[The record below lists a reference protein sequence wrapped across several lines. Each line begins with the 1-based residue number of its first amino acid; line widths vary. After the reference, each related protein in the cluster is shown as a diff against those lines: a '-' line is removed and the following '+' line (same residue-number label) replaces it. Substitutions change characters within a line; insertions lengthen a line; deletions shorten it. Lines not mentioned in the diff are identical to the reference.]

1 LSDFNAVEV
10 ELFRDHSLGSGRS
23 LKHDKGAEAV
33 GREAA
38 IANKT
43 PLIHIPGLPEVEW
56 GTDWGGVCMKMSRIF
71 FSRVPDARVD
81 RLITAKGSRS
91 ELISGGL

>member
-1 LSDFNAVEV
+1 M
-10 ELFRDHSLGSGRS
+10 
-23 LKHDKGAEAV
+23 AEAV

-56 GTDWGGVCMKMSRIF
+56 GH
-71 FSRVPDARVD
+71 
-81 RLITAKGSRS
+81 RLGFVYENVSNLFLEGAGR
-91 ELISGGL
+91 EG

>member
-10 ELFRDHSLGSGRS
+10 ELFRDHSLGWGRS

-56 GTDWGGVCMKMSRIF
+56 GTDLGGVYENVSNLF
-71 FSRVPDARVD
+71 
-81 RLITAKGSRS
+81 L
-91 ELISGGL
+91 

>member
-1 LSDFNAVEV
+1 M
-10 ELFRDHSLGSGRS
+10 
-23 LKHDKGAEAV
+23 KCPEAV

-56 GTDWGGVCMKMSRIF
+56 GTGWGLSMKMSRIF
-71 FSRVPDARVD
+71 FSRVSDARVD
-81 RLITAKGSRS
+81 RLITAKSSRS
-91 ELISGGL
+91 ELISNGL

>member
-1 LSDFNAVEV
+1 VKFK
-10 ELFRDHSLGSGRS
+10 LFRNHSLGSDWS
-23 LKHDKGAEAV
+23 LKHVKCAEAV

-56 GTDWGGVCMKMSRIF
+56 GTGGFVYENVSNLLLEGAGRG
-71 FSRVPDARVD
+71 V
-81 RLITAKGSRS
+81 
-91 ELISGGL
+91 

>member
-1 LSDFNAVEV
+1 M
-10 ELFRDHSLGSGRS
+10 
-23 LKHDKGAEAV
+23 AEAV

-56 GTDWGGVCMKMSRIF
+56 GTGWGLCMKMSRIF
-71 FSRVPDARVD
+71 FSRMPDARVD
-81 RLITAKGSRS
+81 RFLTAKSSRS
-91 ELISGGL
+91 ELISNRR

>member
-1 LSDFNAVEV
+1 VEIG
-10 ELFRDHSLGSGRS
+10 LFRDHSLGSGGS
-23 LKHDKGAEAV
+23 LKHDKMCGSR

-56 GTDWGGVCMKMSRIF
+56 GTGWGLCMKMSRIF
-71 FSRVPDARVD
+71 FSRVPDARAD
-81 RLITAKGSRS
+81 RLITVKSSRS
-91 ELISGGL
+91 EPISDGL